1 MILLHFGARGKR
13 NFDFLMTLT
22 VTVTVTE
29 TSSVLVESS
38 PRDSL
43 LIAKTH
49 YCTLP
54 NHTKLAHVFLSRKKL
69 SDGNVHTKQQI

>member
-1 MILLHFGARGKR
+1 MVLLHFGARGKR

-22 VTVTVTE
+22 VTVTE
-29 TSSVLVESS
+29 TSSVIVESS

-43 LIAKTH
+43 LIANTH

-54 NHTKLAHVFLSRKKL
+54 NHTKL
-69 SDGNVHTKQQI
+69 GNVFFFCLKEKTQWS